1 MSSSL
6 LMNVFLVGLVSTLH
20 CSTMCGGI
28 MGALSL
34 SLPREIKD
42 RSARFLSFIVLYNLG
57 RLFSYAAMGALIG
70 GIGGRFYGLVPPE
83 YAHLLFQASIA
94 VVSVAVGLHLVG
106 MLPRLSAIEAMGA
119 PVWRCVEPL
128 GRRLLPV
135 TRPYQA
141 LLYGAV
147 WGWMPCGLV
156 YAVLFLALT
165 SGSAEMGGIVMAAF
179 WLGSLPTLLAAGM
192 LARSLTR
199 MVRMPK
205 LRFGLGLCLIGLGF
219 TSVLAGYAM
228 PNEICFVC
236 VGP

>member
-1 MSSSL
+1 MSSNL
-6 LMNVFLVGLVSTLH
+6 LVNVFLVGLVSTLH
-20 CSTMCGGI
+20 CSVMCGGI

-34 SLPREIKD
+34 SLPREVKE
-42 RSARFLSFIVLYNLG
+42 RSARFVAFIVLYNLG
-57 RLFSYAAMGALIG
+57 RLFSYTAMGALVG
-70 GIGGRFYGLVPPE
+70 GIGGRFFDMVPPE

-106 MLPRLSAIEAMGA
+106 ILPRLSVIESVGA
-119 PVWRCVEPL
+119 PVWRCLEPL

-135 TRPYQA
+135 TRPHQA
-141 LLYGAV
+141 LLYGSV

-165 SGSAEMGGIVMAAF
+165 SGGAQAGGIVMTAF

-192 LARSLTR
+192 LARSLAKW
-199 MVRMPK
+199 VRMPR

-219 TSVLAGYAM
+219 SSVIAGYVM
-228 PNEICFVC
+228 PNDVCFVC